1 MFTVTRDL
9 MLPTSVTGSWPRPSW
24 YDANLRGRP
33 LSEWMTDAAYR
44 EKFLDATAVVINEQ
58 ERAGLDILTNGDY
71 HLDADF
77 GGRSW
82 FYYPV
87 ERLAGLSATAL
98 EMTDPRYSGPP
109 GTYLQEIMSAW
120 RYPKVEGRLALRA
133 DLPLEYAKVWRVA
146 QGRTDRPVKF
156 GTVSAQTIVSVLA
169 NKGAY
174 KEADLISDLS
184 RAMNAELRALAAA
197 GCKAIQI
204 EDPLPHIV
212 LSVNPDA
219 DRGWIDF
226 LIDSFNE
233 EVKGLDDVEVWI
245 HTCWGNP
252 GAQRVQD
259 RTSYAESIEIY
270 LERMHG
276 DVWTVEAPG
285 GDVAALVKLF
295 EPYRG
300 RLAKKIA
307 LGVISHRTVQVES
320 VAEVAAAVRGA
331 AAVIGPEHL
340 AVTSDCGFGRQGVP
354 RAVALYKT
362 SALVQG
368 TNVVRRELGLP
379 ERRVRSAEA
388 ALQVDAAVEEDA
400 A

>member
-33 LSEWMTDAAYR
+33 LSEWMADAAYR
-44 EKFLDATAVVINEQ
+44 EKFLDAIAVVISEQ
-58 ERAGLDILTNGDY
+58 EWAGLDILTNGDY

-120 RYPKVEGRLALRA
+120 RYPTVEGHLGLRP

-146 QGRTDRPVKF
+146 QGRSDRPVKF

-184 RAMNAELRALAAA
+184 SAMNAELRALAAA
-197 GCKAIQI
+197 GCQAIQI

-233 EVKGLDDVEVWI
+233 EVKGLDGVEVWI

-259 RTSYAESIEIY
+259 RRSYAESVEIY
-270 LERMHG
+270 LERMAG
-276 DVWTVEAPG
+276 DVWTVEAPD
-285 GDVAALVKLF
+285 GDIPGLVALF
-295 EPYRG
+295 APHAGSLR
-300 RLAKKIA
+300 KKIA
-307 LGVISHRTVQVES
+307 LGVVSHRTVQVES
-320 VAEVAAAVRGA
+320 VAEVAAAVRAGVEA
-331 AAVIGPEHL
+331 IGPEML
-340 AVTSDCGFGRQGVP
+340 AVTTDCGFGRQGVN
-354 RAVALYKT
+354 RAVAAHKA

-379 ERRVRSAEA
+379 EAPVRAA
-388 ALQVDAAVEEDA
+388 DPALQVDVHAAG
-400 A
+400 

>member
-1 MFTVTRDL
+1 MFTVTRDV
-9 MLPTSVTGSWPRPSW
+9 MLPTSVTGSWPRPTW
-24 YDANLRGRP
+24 YDANLHGRP

-44 EKFLDATAVVINEQ
+44 EKFLDAIAVVINEQ
-58 ERAGLDILTNGDY
+58 EWAGLDILTNGDY

-87 ERLAGLSATAL
+87 ERLAGLSETAL
-98 EMTDPRYSGPP
+98 EMTDPRYSAPP

-120 RYPKVEGRLALRA
+120 RYPKVEGRLALRP

-169 NKGAY
+169 NKGAHR
-174 KEADLISDLS
+174 EADLIADLS
-184 RAMNAELRALAAA
+184 SAMNAELRALAAA
-197 GCKAIQI
+197 GCRAIQI

-212 LSVNPDA
+212 LSVNPGA
-219 DRGWIDF
+219 DRGWVDF
-226 LIDSFNE
+226 LIDAFNE

-285 GDVAALVKLF
+285 GDIPALLELF

-300 RLAKKIA
+300 SLSKKIA

-320 VAEVAAAVRGA
+320 VAEVAASVRAA
-331 AAVIGPEHL
+331 AAVIGPENL

-354 RAVALYKT
+354 RAVALFKA

-368 TNVVRRELGLP
+368 TNVVRGELGLP
-379 ERRVRSAEA
+379 QARVRSADA
-388 ALQVDAAVEEDA
+388 ALQVDVNPAA
-400 A
+400 

>member
-33 LSEWMTDAAYR
+33 LSEWMADAAYR
-44 EKFLDATAVVINEQ
+44 EKFLDAIAVVISEQ
-58 ERAGLDILTNGDY
+58 EWAGLDILTNGDY

-120 RYPKVEGRLALRA
+120 RYPTVEGHLGLRP

-146 QGRTDRPVKF
+146 QGRSARPVKF

-184 RAMNAELRALAAA
+184 SAMNTELRALAAA
-197 GCKAIQI
+197 GCQAIQI
-204 EDPLPHIV
+204 EDPLPHII
-212 LSVNPDA
+212 LSVDPKA
-219 DRGWIDF
+219 DQGWVDF
-226 LIDSFNE
+226 LIDSYNQ
-233 EVKGLDDVEVWI
+233 EVSGLEDVEVWI

-285 GDVAALVKLF
+285 GDIPGLIKLF
-295 EPYRG
+295 EPYRDK
-300 RLAKKIA
+300 LSKKIA

-320 VAEVAAAVRGA
+320 VAEVAASVRAAVE
-331 AAVIGPEHL
+331 VIGPAHL

-354 RAVALYKT
+354 RAVALFKA

-368 TNVVRRELGLP
+368 TNVVRAELGLP
-379 ERRVRSAEA
+379 QAHVRSADPT
-388 ALQVDAAVEEDA
+388 LQVDVIPPAS
-400 A
+400 

>member
-9 MLPTSVTGSWPRPSW
+9 MLPTSVTGSWPRPGW

-33 LSEWMTDAAYR
+33 LSEWMADAAYR
-44 EKFLDATAVVINEQ
+44 EKFLDAIAAVVTEQ
-58 ERAGLDILTNGDY
+58 ELAGLDILTNGDY

-87 ERLAGLSATAL
+87 ERLAGLSSTAL

-109 GTYLQEIMSAW
+109 GTYLQEIMTAW
-120 RYPKVEGRLALRA
+120 RYPKVEGHLGLRE
-133 DLPLEYAKVWRVA
+133 DRPLEYAKLWRVA
-146 QGRTDRPVKF
+146 QSRTDRPVKF

-169 NKGAY
+169 NKGSF
-174 KEADLISDLS
+174 KEADLIAELS
-184 RAMNAELRALAAA
+184 SAMNAELRALAAA
-197 GCKAIQI
+197 GCRAIQI

-212 LSVNPDA
+212 LSVDPDA
-219 DRGWIDF
+219 DRGWVDF
-226 LIDSFNE
+226 LIESFNE
-233 EVKGLDDVEVWI
+233 EVSGLDGVEVWI

-285 GDVAALVKLF
+285 GDIAGLLELF
-295 EPYRG
+295 RPYRG
-300 RLAKKIA
+300 RLKKKIA

-320 VAEVAAAVRGA
+320 VAEVAASVRA
-331 AAVIGPEHL
+331 AAEVLGPEHL

-354 RAVALYKT
+354 RPVALFKA

-379 ERRVRSAEA
+379 ESRVRSADP
-388 ALQVDAAVEEDA
+388 ALQVDVHPGA
-400 A
+400 